1 MRPVILAQKI
11 TLKTGSKPKYSQV
24 FPNPCPTKQLYA
36 MVDNLTT
43 SDVQVYMDDNVTTGG
58 NHVYPDPSPTA
69 VKAGASAKNVCDCI
83 GVDGTFTL
91 RIECASDL
99 AADGD
104 VWVYIIDLPQ

>member
-69 VKAGASAKNVCDCI
+69 VKAGASV
-83 GVDGTFTL
+83 T
-91 RIECASDL
+91 ASAL
-99 AADGD
+99 MVPLHSGLSVQVIWRLTAMYGF
-104 VWVYIIDLPQ
+104 I